1 MEARMTTEAF
11 AALSISLISLIFG
24 VYTSVSANKRSARA
38 EHKRDASELTMVIVK
53 LEDISAGISEIK
65 GDIKNVKS
73 DVKDLTERLIVA
85 EQQIK
90 GAKNRLDNIQYK
102 PNNTRRNYSNER
114 YHT

>member
-1 MEARMTTEAF
+1 MTTEAF

>member
-1 MEARMTTEAF
+1 MTTETF

-24 VYTSVSANKRSARA
+24 IYSSVSASKRSARA

-65 GDIKNVKS
+65 GDINGVKG

-90 GAKNRLDNIQYK
+90 QAKSRLDQIQQIK
-102 PNNTRRNYSNER
+102 INQLRRNNSNEK

>member
-1 MEARMTTEAF
+1 MTTEVF
-11 AALSISLISLIFG
+11 AALTISLLSLIFAVYSG
-24 VYTSVSANKRSARA
+24 VSTQRRGARA

-65 GDIKNVKS
+65 SDINGVKG

-90 GAKNRLDNIQYK
+90 QAKCRLEQIQTTS
-102 PNNTRRNYSNER
+102 TRRNAE
-114 YHT
+114 

>member
-1 MEARMTTEAF
+1 MTTEAF

-53 LEDISAGISEIK
+53 LEDISAGIAEIK
-65 GDIKNVKS
+65 GDINGVKG

-90 GAKNRLDNIQYK
+90 GAKNRLDNMQYK

>member
-1 MEARMTTEAF
+1 MTTEAF

-24 VYTSVSANKRSARA
+24 IYTSVSANKRSARA

>member
-1 MEARMTTEAF
+1 MTTETL

-24 VYTSVSANKRSARA
+24 IYSSVSANKRSARA

-65 GDIKNVKS
+65 GDINGVKG

-90 GAKNRLDNIQYK
+90 GAKNRLDQIQQFK
-102 PNNTRRNYSNER
+102 SHNTRRTNLNER
-114 YHT
+114 YTT

>member
-1 MEARMTTEAF
+1 MTTETL

-24 VYTSVSANKRSARA
+24 IYSSVSANKRSARA

-65 GDIKNVKS
+65 GDIK
-73 DVKDLTERLIVA
+73 DLTERLIVA

-90 GAKNRLDNIQYK
+90 GAKNRLDQIQQFK
-102 PNNTRRNYSNER
+102 SHNTRRTNSNER
-114 YHT
+114 YTT

>member
-1 MEARMTTEAF
+1 MTTEAF

-24 VYTSVSANKRSARA
+24 IYTSVSANKRSARA

-65 GDIKNVKS
+65 GDINGVKG

-90 GAKNRLDNIQYK
+90 GAKNRLDQIQQYK
-102 PNNTRRNYSNER
+102 PHNTRRTNSNER

>member
-1 MEARMTTEAF
+1 MTTEAF

-24 VYTSVSANKRSARA
+24 IYTSVSANKRSARA

-90 GAKNRLDNIQYK
+90 GAKNRLDHMQQYK

>member
-1 MEARMTTEAF
+1 MTTEAF

-24 VYTSVSANKRSARA
+24 IYTSVSANKRSARA

-90 GAKNRLDNIQYK
+90 GAKNRLDNMQYK

>member
-1 MEARMTTEAF
+1 MTTEAF

-24 VYTSVSANKRSARA
+24 IYTSVSANKRSARA

-65 GDIKNVKS
+65 GDINGVKG

-90 GAKNRLDNIQYK
+90 GAKSRLDTMQYK